1 MLLNADPSV
10 LAHLQQL
17 HRLLVRGGDSGKGEG
32 GQPVHFDRKL
42 LDYDYGED
50 EEETQNPSPKVAANN
65 NSAPHETVTR

>member
-1 MLLNADPSV
+1 MLLNADPNV

-17 HRLLVRGGDSGKGEG
+17 HRLLVRGAADSGKGE

-50 EEETQNPSPKVAANN
+50 EEEPQNPSPKVVANN
-65 NSAPHETVTR
+65 APHETVTR